1 MEKPSETAGVLSKF
15 PGSHGGRPPEPQ
27 LAPSESVVS
36 SEEVQVLERHGS
48 PIPSESMPLSKKGL
62 TGAASEGVRMENGIE
77 PTDTDTNMG
86 EVDAVTTPVDS
97 TEFPSLSTGPSLTPT
112 GHIGCPTKPSFR
124 DSLLG
129 REGTRNTD
137 HLISELDVEVTD
149 DDVLIGGD
157 SVLPKIRFSDKVHE
171 AIDKKLSKSIIIRLL
186 GKSIGYRAP
195 LNRIQSMW
203 NPLGEI
209 QLIDLDNEYF
219 LVRFAKE
226 EDYVH
231 VLTGGPWV
239 VYGSYLTVQPWSRN
253 FSTNSEYPE
262 RIMVWVRL
270 PKLPYRYYTKSLFR
284 YIANAIGQV
293 VRIDYN
299 TEDGKRGRF
308 ARLAVTIDL
317 NKPLVSGIVI
327 DGTQQDIEYEGLP
340 DICFSC
346 GKYGHSKDLC
356 GKEAVGSTSNEVETE
371 RDPKELFGPWMQ
383 VTNRRRRAPSNRKSG
398 AVTDPVIPVTNPRGS
413 RFAIL
418 QASTGSDDV
427 ECQVSNGTIMQL
439 QAQPHYLNTS
449 SLHKSKETITPSTHG
464 IGHSGP
470 GSSSGGTVFEH
481 TSREMV
487 IDLDVNPSETVEK
500 DVGGVLSETGKD
512 VASSEKIV
520 YSEVTLNKE
529 NHTTIRIGEPSEA
542 NSIKER
548 RGRVL
553 PASFRSGNSRNQ
565 TKIASALKSNLK
577 QGPKPKKID
586 DRGLVNPN
594 LAGRISALV
603 SELDKAKAGE
613 VAHVGSR
620 DGNVQWRANG
630 ALDPVSRRYFRL
642 LVRKHKPEIFCIMEP
657 RISGVQVDD
666 FIRASGFE
674 FSYRVEASGF
684 SGGIWLLWSAS
695 VTIDIVA
702 ISSQFIHAHCLDKT
716 SLKEFFITCVY
727 ASPCSTKRSRLWCQ
741 LKALEPKGNRPWILG
756 GDFNAISSPE
766 ERNGGS
772 QSRCGVSSAFR
783 DFMFNTG
790 LVDLGFGGPQFT
802 WQRGSLSQRLD
813 RYICNSNWFT
823 LFDKSE
829 VFHLQKM
836 GSDHRPILLNTCMND
851 GKRGNRPF
859 RYLVAWNEHPD
870 FQNLLSSTWL
880 NDRSFQDNISES

>member
-1 MEKPSETAGVLSKF
+1 MEKPSEIAGVLPKF
-15 PGSHGGRPPEPQ
+15 PGSHGGRPPDPQ

-48 PIPSESMPLSKKGL
+48 PIPSESMPLSKRGR
-62 TGAASEGVRMENGIE
+62 TGVASVGVRMEDGIE
-77 PTDTDTNMG
+77 STDTDTNMG

-97 TEFPSLSTGPSLTPT
+97 TDFPSLSTGPPLIPT
-112 GHIGCPTKPSFR
+112 GHIGGPTKPSFR
-124 DSLLG
+124 ESLLG
-129 REGTRNTD
+129 REGTRNTVN
-137 HLISELDVEVTD
+137 LISELDVEVTD

-157 SVLPKIRFSDKVHE
+157 SVLPEIRFSDKVHE

-186 GKSIGYRAP
+186 GKSIGYRAL

-239 VYGSYLTVQPWSRN
+239 VYGSYLTVQPWSRSFFYKFGVPGEN
-253 FSTNSEYPE
+253 N
-262 RIMVWVRL
+262 
-270 PKLPYRYYTKSLFR
+270 
-284 YIANAIGQV
+284 GV

-327 DGTQQDIEYEGLP
+327 DGTRQDIEYEGLP

-356 GKEAVGSTSNEVETE
+356 GKEAVGSTSNEVGTE

-398 AVTDPVIPVTNPRGS
+398 AVTDPAIPVTNPRGS

-418 QASTGSDDV
+418 QASTGSEDV
-427 ECQVSNGTIMQL
+427 ECQVSNGTVMQL
-439 QAQPHYLNTS
+439 QAQPHNLNTS
-449 SLHKSKETITPSTHG
+449 ALHKGKETITPNVHG

-470 GSSSGGTVFEH
+470 GSSSGGTISEH
-481 TSREMV
+481 TNREMV

-500 DVGGVLSETGKD
+500 DVDGVLPETGKD

-529 NHTTIRIGEPSEA
+529 NHTAVRIGEPSEA

-577 QGPKPKKID
+577 QGPKPKKRD
-586 DRGLVNPN
+586 DRGSVNPN

-613 VAHVGSR
+613 VAPIGSR

-630 ALDPVSRRYFRL
+630 ALDPISRRYFRL

-695 VTIDIVA
+695 VTIDIIA
-702 ISSQFIHAHCLDKT
+702 ISSQFIHAQCLDKT

-727 ASPCSTKRSRLWCQ
+727 ASPCSTKRSRLWRQ
-741 LKALEPKGNRPWILG
+741 WKALEPEGNLP
-756 GDFNAISSPE
+756 
-766 ERNGGS
+766 
-772 QSRCGVSSAFR
+772 
-783 DFMFNTG
+783 
-790 LVDLGFGGPQFT
+790 
-802 WQRGSLSQRLD
+802 
-813 RYICNSNWFT
+813 
-823 LFDKSE
+823 
-829 VFHLQKM
+829 
-836 GSDHRPILLNTCMND
+836 
-851 GKRGNRPF
+851 
-859 RYLVAWNEHPD
+859 
-870 FQNLLSSTWL
+870 
-880 NDRSFQDNISES
+880 